1 MYELVKNSKALNN
14 EISFVRKKIVE
25 IKSEMNQLENN
36 LQFFSKV
43 EDDNPMI
50 LDVKSKIENHKNEL
64 KEWNQKLSTI
74 KKIIH

>member
-1 MYELVKNSKALNN
+1 
-14 EISFVRKKIVE
+14 
-25 IKSEMNQLENN
+25 MNQLENN